1 MDKDNG
7 DQKDNVGMKELI
19 AMLKK
24 QDFNLN
30 KRLDELTGKIDNVN
44 SVVLGKL
51 KHVEDRMNSYE
62 KSTDFINNQYENQKK
77 TTENIIKHQ
86 TKLEESNA
94 ACTNETNYCR

>member
-51 KHVEDRMNSYE
+51 KHVEDKMNSY
-62 KSTDFINNQYENQKK
+62 
-77 TTENIIKHQ
+77 
-86 TKLEESNA
+86 
-94 ACTNETNYCR
+94 